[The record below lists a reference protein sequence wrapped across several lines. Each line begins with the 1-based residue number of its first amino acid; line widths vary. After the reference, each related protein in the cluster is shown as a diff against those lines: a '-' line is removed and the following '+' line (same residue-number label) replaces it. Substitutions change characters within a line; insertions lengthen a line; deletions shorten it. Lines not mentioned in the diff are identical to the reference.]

1 MRWRPSPIFIVL
13 RHPGH
18 KNTQLVVINDSP
30 DNPEKTQWRPEG
42 RVEQWDHRQNAGVIG
57 ASGSNIRKDSP
68 DEPKRTHQEP
78 AEVIAGER
86 TLAEAMVKGKSA
98 GVTRATGGKLK

>member
-42 RVEQWDHRQNAGVIG
+42 RVEQWDHRQNTEAMG
-57 ASGSNIRKDSP
+57 APRGNVGKDIP
-68 DEPKRTHQEP
+68 DEPQQTHQEP
-78 AEVIAGER
+78 AEVIAGEK
-86 TLAEAMVKGKSA
+86 TPAEAMVKG
-98 GVTRATGGKLK
+98 